1 MYEEDPSCMRNIDN
15 YNIDVESKNFSETG
29 IYKASTLNQIH
40 SFHVTN
46 NFCVDTMHDLYEGI
60 CHYDMCHI
68 IKYFINTAKLFTLD
82 TLNNRKS
89 NFNYGPIESGN
100 LSPEISIIH
109 LNNCHLKMSARE
121 VMTFIHFFPL
131 MIGDLV
137 PNHDEVWLFFLI
149 LLKIVDLL
157 LSHTFNTDSINY
169 LKQLISKHNHQY
181 NLLFN
186 DTLKSKHHFLVHYPT
201 VIEYSGPPRHYWCFR
216 FEAKYK
222 EMKMYAR
229 STTSRKNITLTLAK
243 KFQLKFVHLLLR
255 PIESKVVFKDKH
267 KILSKNIETIS
278 KTLNFYS
285 KKYSCYDTVVFN
297 GNLYKEGFY
306 LTKCID
312 V

>member
-40 SFHVTN
+40 SFHVTKN
-46 NFCVDTMHDLYEGI
+46 VCVDTMHDLYEGI
-60 CHYDMCHI
+60 YHYDMCHI

-121 VMTFIHFFPL
+121 VMTFIHFFPF

-186 DTLKSKHHFLVHYPT
+186 DTLKPKHHFLVHYPT
-201 VIEYSGPPRHYWCFR
+201 VIEYSGPPRHYWCFL
-216 FEAKYK
+216 ALKQ
-222 EMKMYAR
+222 
-229 STTSRKNITLTLAK
+229 NIK
-243 KFQLKFVHLLLR
+243 K
-255 PIESKVVFKDKH
+255 
-267 KILSKNIETIS
+267 
-278 KTLNFYS
+278 
-285 KKYSCYDTVVFN
+285 
-297 GNLYKEGFY
+297 
-306 LTKCID
+306 
-312 V
+312 